1 MLSYSPSHI
10 HDLSTDLALSGDSY
24 TQTGFDNTLTLPSS
38 GNPLGNPTYP
48 GWTSSGGEN
57 WVDYLTTAYNNS
69 EVFTY
74 NYAYGGATIDS
85 DLVTPYDPSVISVTQ
100 QVQDQFLPTQDSIAG
115 WTGENALFSVW
126 IGINDIGNSYY
137 LGGDR
142 DA

>member
-1 MLSYSPSHI
+1 
-10 HDLSTDLALSGDSY
+10 LSTHPSFSGDSY
-24 TQTGFDNTLTLPSS
+24 TQTGFNYTLTLPSS

-48 GWTSSGGEN
+48 GWTATGGEN
-57 WVDYLTTAYNNS
+57 WVDYVTTTYNNS

-74 NYAYGGATIDS
+74 NYAYGGAVIDS
-85 DLVTPYDPSVISVTQ
+85 ALVTPYDPSVISLDEQ
-100 QVQDQFLPTQDSIAG
+100 IQDQFLPTQDSIEG
-115 WTGENALFSVW
+115 WTSENAIFSVW